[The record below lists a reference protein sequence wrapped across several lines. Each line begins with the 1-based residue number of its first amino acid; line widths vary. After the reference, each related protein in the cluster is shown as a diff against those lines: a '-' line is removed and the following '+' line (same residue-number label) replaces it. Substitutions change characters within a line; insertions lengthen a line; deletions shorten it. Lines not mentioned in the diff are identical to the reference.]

1 MLKMHETRKL
11 QVQLRKMYIQGQLY
25 WFPCVLFRKQ
35 FVSRCLHF
43 MYEVNCILQRTFI
56 LCYEIVQVLS
66 MQFSALHKRGYLY
79 MYMLNIFKKYRP
91 RCFDIEKNQMHRCN
105 ESQIAQ
111 QTIVFKKKIFLYRNE
126 NKFYSVD
133 LLKVCRT
140 ISHVEKLKPIKSEI
154 SHHAS
159 NYLNHINHL
168 MT

>member
-1 MLKMHETRKL
+1 
-11 QVQLRKMYIQGQLY
+11 
-25 WFPCVLFRKQ
+25 
-35 FVSRCLHF
+35 
-43 MYEVNCILQRTFI
+43 
-56 LCYEIVQVLS
+56 
-66 MQFSALHKRGYLY
+66 
-79 MYMLNIFKKYRP
+79 
-91 RCFDIEKNQMHRCN
+91 MHRCN

-111 QTIVFKKKIFLYRNE
+111 QTIVFKKKIFLNRNE

-159 NYLNHINHL
+159 NYSNHINHL